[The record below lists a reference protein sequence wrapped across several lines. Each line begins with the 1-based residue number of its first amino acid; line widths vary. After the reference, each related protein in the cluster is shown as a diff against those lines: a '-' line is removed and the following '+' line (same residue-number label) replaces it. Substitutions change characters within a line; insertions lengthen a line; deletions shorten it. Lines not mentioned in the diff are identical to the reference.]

1 MKKVLLCLFLLIFLS
16 GCQKSKPEYLISSIG
31 IDTKN
36 QQYNICFEAVI
47 INSENPEQ
55 KLMLLKGSGDTIEQ
69 AVAQINRQCT
79 QPIMLSHCAL
89 IAIGEGVT
97 RNQLNEILEY
107 CYQKDEITLSAFF
120 ITTQNA
126 EKLLSQEPVSSVCV
140 GYDIMGLIEQY
151 SKLKNK
157 NFKNRFFEVM
167 ALKEQSTLPKITLK
181 EKGYYLEN
189 N

>member
-1 MKKVLLCLFLLIFLS
+1 MKKFLLCLFLFLFLS
-16 GCQKSKPEYLISSIG
+16 GCQKAKPEYLVSSIG

-36 QQYNICFEAVI
+36 DKFNICFEAVI
-47 INSENPEQ
+47 VNSENPEQ

-79 QPIMLSHCAL
+79 QPILLSHCAV
-89 IAIGEGVT
+89 IIIGETVT
-97 RNQLNEILEY
+97 QNQLNKILEY

-120 ITTQNA
+120 ITTKNA

-151 SKLKNK
+151 SKLQNK
-157 NFKNRFFEVM
+157 NFKNRFFEVIT
-167 ALKEQSTLPKITLK
+167 LKEQAKLPKIILK

>member
-1 MKKVLLCLFLLIFLS
+1 MKKIFICLLLLLFLG
-16 GCQKSKPEYLISSIG
+16 GCQKAKPEYLISSIG

-36 QQYNICFEAVI
+36 DKFNVCFEAVI

-79 QPIMLSHCAL
+79 QPLLLSHCAV
-89 IAIGEGVT
+89 IVTGET
-97 RNQLNEILEY
+97 ITEKQLNEILEY
-107 CYQKDEITLSAFF
+107 CYQRDEITLSAFF
-120 ITTQNA
+120 ITTKNA

-167 ALKEQSTLPKITLK
+167 TLKEQTVLPKITLK